1 MPEMHFR
8 VRWPDGS
15 EERCYSP
22 SLVIH
27 DYFEPGAAY
36 PLPEFVQ
43 RSRAALQ
50 IASERVRAKYGY
62 ACSSALDQLARI
74 EARAAQFEAGTAAP
88 VQVLGFDATE
98 SP

>member
-27 DYFEPGAAY
+27 DYFQPGAAY
-36 PLPEFVQ
+36 PLPEFVR
-43 RSRAALQ
+43 RSREALQ
-50 IASERVRAKYGY
+50 IASERVRAKYGF

-74 EARAAQFEAGTAAP
+74 EERAAGFPPTDAAA
-88 VQVLGFDATE
+88 VHVVAFD
-98 SP
+98 